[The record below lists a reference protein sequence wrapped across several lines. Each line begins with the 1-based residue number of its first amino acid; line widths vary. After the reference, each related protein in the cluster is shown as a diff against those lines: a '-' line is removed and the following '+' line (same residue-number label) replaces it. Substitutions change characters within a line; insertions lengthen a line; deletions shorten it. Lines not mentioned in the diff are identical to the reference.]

1 MKLGHIVTAMITP
14 FDERGEL
21 DVKEAARIATWLVD
35 RGNDG
40 LVVAG
45 TTGEG
50 PTLSEAERLDL
61 FAAVKEAVAGRA
73 VVIANT
79 GGSDT
84 RASAELTRKAQER
97 GADAILA
104 VVPPYSKP
112 TQDGMLGHFGEI
124 AQATDLPVVI
134 YNIPGR
140 AGANMLPATLLE
152 LAARHKNINGVKE
165 SSGDLAQFSEILR
178 SKPDN
183 FVFFCGDDHLF
194 QPSLALGADGIVG
207 VASHFCSREFAAMRT
222 AMAEGRVADAARI
235 HLSLVPLFKAL
246 FATTSPIPVK
256 WAMNEFGFRAG
267 KPRLPLGTMPET
279 LKAAVSE
286 AIAPFAQSAVPA

>member
-1 MKLGHIVTAMITP
+1 MKVGRTVTAMITP
-14 FDERGEL
+14 FDERGGL
-21 DVKEAARIATWLVD
+21 DLKEAARIATWLVD

-50 PTLSEAERLDL
+50 PALSEAERLDL
-61 FAAVKEAVAGRA
+61 FAAVKAAAGSRA

-84 RASAELTRKAQER
+84 RASVELTKKAEAA

-112 TQDGMLGHFGEI
+112 PQDGMLGHFGAI
-124 AQATDLPVVI
+124 ARATKLPVVI

-140 AGANMLPATLLE
+140 SGSNMLPDTLIE
-152 LAARHKNINGVKE
+152 LAARHENIKGVKE
-165 SSGDLAQFSEILR
+165 SSGDIAQFSEILR
-178 SKPDN
+178 RKPKG
-183 FVFFCGDDHLF
+183 FTFFCGDDHLF

-207 VASHFCSREFAAMRT
+207 VASHFCSREFAAMFE
-222 AMAEGRVADAARI
+222 AMSEGRVAEAARL
-235 HLSLVPLFKAL
+235 HLELVPLFKAL
-246 FATTSPIPVK
+246 FATSSPIPVK
-256 WAMNEFGFRAG
+256 WAMNQFGFRAG
-267 KPRLPLGTMPET
+267 EPRLPLGTMPEE
-279 LKAAVSE
+279 LKPALTQALARFRE
-286 AIAPFAQSAVPA
+286 SAVPA

>member
-1 MKLGHIVTAMITP
+1 MKLGRIVTAMITP

-21 DVKEAARIATWLVD
+21 DLKEAARIAVWLVD

-50 PTLSEAERLDL
+50 PTLSENERLDL
-61 FAAVKEAVAGRA
+61 FAAVKEAVGNRA

-84 RASAELTRKAQER
+84 RASADLTRKAQAR

-124 AQATDLPVVI
+124 AKATSLPVII

-140 AGANMLPATLLE
+140 SGANMVPDTLLE
-152 LAARHKNINGVKE
+152 LAARHRNINGVKE
-165 SSGDLAQFSEILR
+165 SSGDIAQFSDILR
-178 SKPDN
+178 RKPEN

-194 QPSLALGADGIVG
+194 QASLALGADGIVG
-207 VASHFCSREFAAMRT
+207 VASHFCSREFAAMQA
-222 AMAEGRVADAARI
+222 AMEQGRVAEAARI

-246 FATTSPIPVK
+246 FATTSPIAVK
-256 WAMNEFGFRAG
+256 WAMNQSGFAAG
-267 KPRLPLGTMPET
+267 GTRLPLGEMPEA
-279 LKAAVSE
+279 LKPAVTAALK
-286 AIAPFAQSAVPA
+286 PFKESAVPA